1 MIDNPFFS
9 DWITPFGLPPFE
21 AIAVEHFLPAFVEG
35 MRLERA
41 EVAAI
46 VAEKGEAG
54 FANTLEALERSGTF
68 LRRVADVFSNLNAS
82 HTSAELQAIARE
94 TAPLLARHR
103 SAISLD
109 ATLFRRVDAV
119 FARRAELGLGA
130 EALRL
135 VEKTHKRFVRAGARL
150 EPAAKLRLAE
160 IDSTLASKTTL
171 FEQNLLADTAAFTMV
186 LAPDDDKTGQG
197 VVTLQRS
204 SIEPFLQLSPSRHL
218 REKAFRAWTARGDN
232 GNEFDNKTLIGEI
245 VALRME
251 RAQLLGYRNYA
262 LYSLD
267 DKMAKTPEAA
277 RQLLD
282 QLWAPAVAAAR
293 REAAALQRA
302 MDEEQPGE
310 RLAAWDWRYFAEKVR
325 QSKFEIDGE
334 ATKEYF
340 SLERMLE
347 AVFWVAGRLFGL
359 ELRERTDL
367 PKYHVDV
374 RTWEVRRG
382 DGELVGI
389 FYGDYYAR
397 PEKRSGAWMSSL
409 RDQQRMDGSVTAVVT
424 NNLNFNKPPAGK
436 PTLLSHDDALTL
448 FHEFGHALH
457 GLLSVV
463 TYPSLSGTNVP
474 RDFVEMPSQ
483 LYEHWFEDRSVLGKF
498 ARHYETGEAIPEL
511 VLSKLKAATSFNQ
524 GFEMVEYLASAYVD
538 LEWHQLEVAGEWNV
552 GEREEG
558 WLAELGMPEA
568 ILMRHRSTH
577 FSHIFGS
584 PMGYAAGY
592 YSYRW
597 SAVLDTDAFAAFE
610 EAGDAFDG
618 TVAER
623 LCRFIYSAGATRE
636 PMELYQAFRGRAPE
650 TGALMRSLGFEPGS
664 SPKA

>member
-9 DWITPFGLPPFE
+9 EWTTPFGLPPFA
-21 AIAVEHFLPAFVEG
+21 AIQASHFLPAFEEG

-46 VAEKGEAG
+46 VEEAG
-54 FANTLEALERSGTF
+54 DADFANTVEALERNGTF
-68 LRRVADVFSNLNAS
+68 LRRVGDVFSNLNAS
-82 HTSAELQAIARE
+82 HTNAELQAIARE

-109 ATLFRRVDAV
+109 PILFQRLDSV
-119 FARRAELGLGA
+119 FDRRAELGLSA
-130 EALRL
+130 EAVRL

-150 EPAAKLRLAE
+150 EAAAKLRLAE
-160 IDSTLASKTTL
+160 IDSALASKTTL

-186 LAPDDDKTGQG
+186 LAPEEDATGQG

-204 SIEPFLQLSPSRHL
+204 SIEPFLQLSPHRHL

-232 GNEFDNKTLIGEI
+232 GNEFDNKGLIGEI
-245 VALRME
+245 VALRRG
-251 RAQLLGYRNYA
+251 RAQLLGYRNFA

-277 RQLLD
+277 RELLD
-282 QLWAPAVAAAR
+282 KLWVPAVAAAG
-293 REAAALQRA
+293 REATALQEA
-302 MDEEQPGE
+302 MDAEQPGQT
-310 RLAAWDWRYFAEKVR
+310 LAAWDWRYFAEKVR
-325 QSKFEIDGE
+325 QNRYEIDGE
-334 ATKEYF
+334 ATKAYF
-340 SLERMLE
+340 SLEQMLA
-347 AVFWVAGRLFGL
+347 AVFSTAGRLFGL

-367 PKYHVDV
+367 PRYHADV
-374 RTWEVRRG
+374 RTWEVWGARG
-382 DGELVGI
+382 EMVGV

-409 RDQQRMDGSVTAVVT
+409 RDQQRMMGRVTPVVT

-436 PTLLSHDDALTL
+436 PTLLSHDDARTL

-457 GLLSVV
+457 GLLSDV

-483 LYEHWFEDRSVLGKF
+483 LYEHWFEDKTVLERF
-498 ARHYETGEAIPEL
+498 ARHYETGEAIPEAML
-511 VLSKLKAATSFNQ
+511 GKLKAAANFNQ

-538 LEWHQLEVAGEWNV
+538 LEWHLLEAAGEGKV
-552 GEREEG
+552 TEREAG

-610 EAGDAFDG
+610 EVGDAFDA

-623 LCRFIYSAGATRE
+623 LRRFIYSAGATQE
-636 PMELYQAFRGRAPE
+636 PMALYEAFRGRAPE
-650 TGALMRSLGFEPGS
+650 TGALMRSLGFAAEG
-664 SPKA
+664 

>member
-1 MIDNPFFS
+1 MMDNPFCF
-9 DWITPFGLPPFE
+9 DWTTPFGLPPFGAIE
-21 AIAVEHFLPAFVEG
+21 AVHFLPAFVEG

-46 VAEKGEAG
+46 VVERREPT
-54 FANTLEALERSGTF
+54 FANTIEALERCGAF

-82 HTSAELQAIARE
+82 HTNAELQAIARE
-94 TAPLLARHR
+94 TAPLMAGHR

-109 ATLFRRVDAV
+109 ATLFQRVDAV
-119 FARRAELGLGA
+119 FARRVELGLGA

-150 EPAAKLRLAE
+150 EPAEKLRLAE
-160 IDSTLASKTTL
+160 IDSALASKTTL
-171 FEQNLLADTAAFTMV
+171 FGQNLLADTAAFTML
-186 LAPDDDKTGQG
+186 LAPEEDATGQG

-204 SIEPFLQLSPSRHL
+204 SIEPFLQLSPRRDL

-232 GNEFDNKTLIGEI
+232 GNEFDNKALIGEI
-245 VALRME
+245 VALRRE

-267 DKMAKTPEAA
+267 DKMAKSPEAA

-282 QLWAPAVAAAR
+282 QLWAPAMDTAR
-293 REAAALQRA
+293 REAATLQQA
-302 MDEEQPGE
+302 MDEEQPGR

-325 QSKFEIDGE
+325 QGKYEIDGE
-334 ATKEYF
+334 ATKAYF

-347 AVFWVAGRLFGL
+347 ATFWVAGRLFGL

-367 PKYHVDV
+367 PKYHADV
-374 RTWEVRRG
+374 RTWEVWRA

-409 RDQQRMDGSVTAVVT
+409 RDQQRMDGNMTAVVT
-424 NNLNFNKPPAGK
+424 NNLNFNKPPTGK
-436 PTLLSHDDALTL
+436 PTLLSHDDARTL

-457 GLLSVV
+457 GLLSDV

-483 LYEHWFEDRSVLGKF
+483 LYEHWFEDKSVLGKF
-498 ARHYETGEAIPEL
+498 ARHYETGETIPE
-511 VLSKLKAATSFNQ
+511 VMLSKLKAAANFNQ

-538 LEWHQLEVAGEWNV
+538 LEWHLLEEGEVVEVA
-552 GEREEG
+552 EREAQ
-558 WLAELGMPEA
+558 WLLALGMPEA

-610 EAGDAFDG
+610 EAGDAFDPA
-618 TVAER
+618 VAE
-623 LCRFIYSAGATRE
+623 LLLRFIYSAGATQD
-636 PMELYQAFRGRAPE
+636 PMALYQAFRGRAPE
-650 TGALMRSLGFEPGS
+650 TGALMRSLGFEPR
-664 SPKA
+664 

>member
-9 DWITPFGLPPFE
+9 EWTTPFGLPPFAAIE
-21 AIAVEHFLPAFVEG
+21 ASHFLPAFEEG

-46 VAEKGEAG
+46 VGEAG
-54 FANTLEALERSGTF
+54 EADLANTVEALERSGTF
-68 LRRVADVFSNLNAS
+68 LRRVGDVFSNLNAS
-82 HTSAELQAIARE
+82 HTNTELQAIARE

-109 ATLFRRVDAV
+109 PILFQRVDSV
-119 FARRAELGLGA
+119 FERRAELGLSA
-130 EALRL
+130 EAVRL

-160 IDSTLASKTTL
+160 IDSALASNTTL
-171 FEQNLLADTAAFTMV
+171 FEQNLLADTAAFTMT
-186 LAPDDDKTGQG
+186 LAPEEDATGQV

-204 SIEPFLQLSPSRHL
+204 SIEPFLQRSPHRHL

-232 GNEFDNKTLIGEI
+232 GNAFDNKALIGEI
-245 VALRME
+245 VALRRE
-251 RAQLLGYRNYA
+251 RAQSLGYRNFA

-277 RQLLD
+277 RRLLD
-282 QLWAPAVAAAR
+282 QLWVPAVAAAG
-293 REAAALQRA
+293 REAAALQEA
-302 MDEEQPGE
+302 MDAEQPGQT
-310 RLAAWDWRYFAEKVR
+310 LAAWDWRYFAEKVR
-325 QSKFEIDGE
+325 QSRYEIDGE

-340 SLERMLE
+340 SLEQMLE
-347 AVFWVAGRLFGL
+347 AVFWTAGRLFGL

-367 PKYHVDV
+367 PRYHPDV
-374 RTWEVRRG
+374 RTWEVWG
-382 DGELVGI
+382 ASGEMVGV

-409 RDQQRMDGSVTAVVT
+409 RDQQRLMGRVTPVVT

-436 PTLLSHDDALTL
+436 PTLLSHDDARTL

-457 GLLSVV
+457 GLLSDV

-483 LYEHWFEDRSVLGKF
+483 LYEHWFEDKTVLERF
-498 ARHYETGEAIPEL
+498 ARHYETGEAIPEAL
-511 VLSKLKAATSFNQ
+511 LGKLKAAANFNQ

-538 LEWHQLEVAGEWNV
+538 LEWHLLEEAGEGKV
-552 GEREEG
+552 KEREAA

-610 EAGDAFDG
+610 EAGDAFDP

-623 LCRFIYSAGATRE
+623 LRRFIYAAGATAE
-636 PMELYQAFRGRAPE
+636 PMALYEAFRGRAPE
-650 TGALMRSLGFEPGS
+650 TGALMRSLGFAAEG
-664 SPKA
+664 